1 MTAIQKVALL
11 GKGFLGSAVLD
22 QLIKSGFSV
31 TVLTRS
37 RSSIQEVPAGVAVV
51 EVDYASA
58 DSLEQALRGHD
69 AVVSTINSAAFMIQK
84 PAIDASIR
92 AGVKR
97 FIPADFGALTTAPEA
112 QDLPVHARPVEI
124 QNYLKEK
131 AELGELEYTI
141 LAVGLFLEYVVS
153 SPFVVDR
160 VNRTAVLYDGGEH
173 PFSTTSVASIGKAVA
188 GALKNADATRN
199 RVLHVHDM
207 VLTQKKVLALAKK
220 YNPPAEAWTESDV
233 DAEAELADMVNQI
246 SEKGMEMP
254 LVLGLL
260 KAAVFS
266 GKYPSAYK
274 KVDNELLGLGITGE
288 EVLETMFDAKWN

>member
-37 RSSIQEVPAGVAVV
+37 RSSIQEVPAGVEVV

-124 QNYLKEK
+124 QDYLKEK

-274 KVDNELLGLGITGE
+274 KVDNELLGLGITNE